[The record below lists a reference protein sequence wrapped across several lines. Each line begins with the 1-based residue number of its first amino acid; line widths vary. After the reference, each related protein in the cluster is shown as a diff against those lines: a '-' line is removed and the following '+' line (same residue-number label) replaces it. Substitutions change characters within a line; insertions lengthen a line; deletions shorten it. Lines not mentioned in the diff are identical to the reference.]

1 MKLEE
6 IISSQWYNGVKF
18 MNEKTLEDLELDHN
32 LNFIIKYCDTF
43 MDFCHD
49 ENLSIDGNIAGEI
62 NESLGQLEYLKKNK
76 DELLGKEDVE
86 ELLENLIFIREELYN
101 LNDIKIFNNIHI
113 VFNKVTIETEEIIRK
128 NYEIH
133 DD

>member
-1 MKLEE
+1 
-6 IISSQWYNGVKF
+6 

-76 DELLGKEDVE
+76 DEILGKEDVE

>member
-1 MKLEE
+1 
-6 IISSQWYNGVKF
+6 

-76 DELLGKEDVE
+76 DEILEKEDVE

-113 VFNKVTIETEEIIRK
+113 VFNKVTVETEEIIRK

>member
-1 MKLEE
+1 M
-6 IISSQWYNGVKF
+6 GVKF

-76 DELLGKEDVE
+76 DEILEKEDVE

-113 VFNKVTIETEEIIRK
+113 VFNKVTVETEEIIRK

>member
-1 MKLEE
+1 
-6 IISSQWYNGVKF
+6 
-18 MNEKTLEDLELDHN
+18 MNEKTLEDLELDNN
-32 LNFIIKYCDTF
+32 LDFIIKYCDTF

-62 NESLGQLEYLKKNK
+62 NESLGQLEYLNKNK
-76 DELLGKEDVE
+76 DEVLEKEDVK

-113 VFNKVTIETEEIIRK
+113 VFNKVTLETEEIIRK
-128 NYEIH
+128 NYEIP

>member
-1 MKLEE
+1 
-6 IISSQWYNGVKF
+6 

-76 DELLGKEDVE
+76 DEILGKEDVE

-113 VFNKVTIETEEIIRK
+113 VFNKVTVETEEIIRK

>member
-1 MKLEE
+1 
-6 IISSQWYNGVKF
+6 

-76 DELLGKEDVE
+76 DEILEKEDVE

>member
-76 DELLGKEDVE
+76 DEILGKEDVE

>member
-1 MKLEE
+1 
-6 IISSQWYNGVKF
+6 

-76 DELLGKEDVE
+76 DEILGKEDVE

-113 VFNKVTIETEEIIRK
+113 VFKKVTVETEEIIRK

>member
-1 MKLEE
+1 
-6 IISSQWYNGVKF
+6 

-76 DELLGKEDVE
+76 DELLEKEDVE